1 MTAMHK
7 QMPNIVALSCGYA
20 DGEVPA
26 DRDRTEQIEHRA
38 AQMLGDTERWCELF
52 ERAGADIN
60 ARTAAVQFIEAV
72 EAMEHPH
79 ANGWHRDKALNAAS
93 RLKGFLCRAAW
104 SAARE
109 ELQK

>member
-1 MTAMHK
+1 MKNAM
-7 QMPNIVALSCGYA
+7 PEIGLPLCGYA

-60 ARTAAVQFIEAV
+60 ARTAAVQFIEAM

-79 ANGWHRDKALNAAS
+79 ANGWHHHKALNAAS
-93 RLKGFLCRAAW
+93 RLKGFLCRVADQ
-104 SAARE
+104 AARE
-109 ELQK
+109 ELQR